1 MVKVYMVLI
10 FLNEMQLLIIKMK
23 VTYYKIRI
31 SMEVEI

>member
-1 MVKVYMVLI
+1 MYMVLI